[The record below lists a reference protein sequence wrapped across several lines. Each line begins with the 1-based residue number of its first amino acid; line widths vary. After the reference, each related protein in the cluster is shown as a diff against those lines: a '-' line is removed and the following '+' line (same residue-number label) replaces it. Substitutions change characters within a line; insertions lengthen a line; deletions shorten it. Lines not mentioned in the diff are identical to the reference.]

1 MRKRQRADYDDY
13 TQPEKFLPSL
23 TVYEPEGGLKRPIG
37 FVQFVRK
44 ERVIRPKTK
53 SLKPA
58 KRK

>member
-1 MRKRQRADYDDY
+1 MRKRPRAEYDEDA
-13 TQPEKFLPSL
+13 PLLPSL

-53 SLKPA
+53 SLKPV